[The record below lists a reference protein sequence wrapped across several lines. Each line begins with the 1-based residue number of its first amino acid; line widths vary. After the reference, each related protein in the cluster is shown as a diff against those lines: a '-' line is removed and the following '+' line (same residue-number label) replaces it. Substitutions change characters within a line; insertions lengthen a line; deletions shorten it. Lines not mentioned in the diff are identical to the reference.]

1 MTIKPYEE
9 LTIQDNFIFQKVMRN
24 KRICKQTIERLL
36 DIDIKDISY
45 PEEEKSIDIRLDS
58 KSIRMDVYVN
68 DDKGTVFNIEMQTSK
83 DMEELVK
90 RTRYY
95 QALIDIDLLEKG
107 QSYSALNDT
116 YIIFICTFGVFTGN
130 RHKYSFK
137 NLCIEEQGLSL
148 DDGTNKL
155 FLSTKG
161 TADDI
166 SKPLKY
172 FLNYIDGKEPADE
185 LMQEIDNEVDTIK
198 RCDEWRRDYMTL
210 AFEMDRKFA
219 EGKAEGLAEGKAEGL
234 AEGKAEGLV
243 EGKAEGKAEAVINLM
258 ETMNITA
265 EQAMKALKIPDADFA
280 KYLSLL

>member
-1 MTIKPYEE
+1 MTIK
-9 LTIQDNFIFQKVMRN
+9 
-24 KRICKQTIERLL
+24 
-36 DIDIKDISY
+36 
-45 PEEEKSIDIRLDS
+45 
-58 KSIRMDVYVN
+58 
-68 DDKGTVFNIEMQTSK
+68 
-83 DMEELVK
+83 
-90 RTRYY
+90 
-95 QALIDIDLLEKG
+95 
-107 QSYSALNDT
+107 
-116 YIIFICTFGVFTGN
+116 
-130 RHKYSFK
+130 
-137 NLCIEEQGLSL
+137 EQSL
-148 DDGTNKL
+148 DDGTTKL

-172 FLNYIDGKEPADE
+172 FLDYIDGKEPADE

-219 EGKAEGLAEGKAEGL
+219 EGKAEGLAEGL
-234 AEGKAEGLV
+234 A

>member
-148 DDGTNKL
+148 DDGTTKL

-161 TADDI
+161 TADDV

-172 FLNYIDGKEPADE
+172 FLDYIDGKEPADE

-234 AEGKAEGLV
+234 AEGLA

>member
-45 PEEEKSIDIRLDS
+45 PEEEKSIDVRLDS
-58 KSIRMDVYVN
+58 KSIRLDVYVN

-95 QALIDIDLLEKG
+95 QAMIDIDLIEKG
-107 QSYSALNDT
+107 QKYGILNDT

-148 DDGTNKL
+148 DDGTTKL

-172 FLNYIDGKEPADE
+172 FLDYIDGKEPADE

-234 AEGKAEGLV
+234 AEGLA

>member
-1 MTIKPYEE
+1 MPIKPYEE

-24 KRICKQTIERLL
+24 KRICKQTIEHLL

-148 DDGTNKL
+148 DDGTTKL

-172 FLNYIDGKEPADE
+172 FLDYIDGKEPADE

-234 AEGKAEGLV
+234 AEGLA

>member
-116 YIIFICTFGVFTGN
+116 YIIFICTFGVFTGH

-148 DDGTNKL
+148 DDGTTKL

-172 FLNYIDGKEPADE
+172 FLDYIDGKEPADE

-210 AFEMDRKFA
+210 AFEMDRKF
-219 EGKAEGLAEGKAEGL
+219 AEGKAEGL

>member
-95 QALIDIDLLEKG
+95 QALIDIDLL
-107 QSYSALNDT
+107 
-116 YIIFICTFGVFTGN
+116 
-130 RHKYSFK
+130 
-137 NLCIEEQGLSL
+137 
-148 DDGTNKL
+148 
-155 FLSTKG
+155 
-161 TADDI
+161 
-166 SKPLKY
+166 
-172 FLNYIDGKEPADE
+172 
-185 LMQEIDNEVDTIK
+185 
-198 RCDEWRRDYMTL
+198 
-210 AFEMDRKFA
+210 
-219 EGKAEGLAEGKAEGL
+219 
-234 AEGKAEGLV
+234 
-243 EGKAEGKAEAVINLM
+243 
-258 ETMNITA
+258 
-265 EQAMKALKIPDADFA
+265 
-280 KYLSLL
+280 